1 MRQATF
7 TISGLEFN
15 NDVVEKIKSL
25 FNGKEQD
32 FEIFI
37 RVKAKETQ
45 KEINQRIEDAARELE
60 RNENTVFFASAEF
73 ENLVQ
78 NLSKR

>member
-1 MRQATF
+1 MPLNCFFIFSDVSVFSGKSDAQTSGYFSTF
-7 TISGLEFN
+7 
-15 NDVVEKIKSL
+15 EKIKSL
-25 FNGKEQD
+25 FNGNEQD

-60 RNENTVFFASAEF
+60 RNEKSSV
-73 ENLVQ
+73 
-78 NLSKR
+78 

>member
-1 MRQATF
+1 MKQATF

-25 FNGKEQD
+25 FNGNEQD

-37 RVKAKETQ
+37 RVNAKETQ
-45 KEINQRIEDAARELE
+45 KEINQRIEEAARELE
-60 RNENTVFFASAEF
+60 RNEKSSV
-73 ENLVQ
+73 
-78 NLSKR
+78 